1 MTARTARI
9 ALLLALVPT
18 LVAGVVTVASLPRIT
33 RTHMVAYF
41 DNSNGIFAG
50 DDVVI
55 LGVKVGQ
62 IDTIEPQ
69 PQRAKISF
77 WINNKYKVPAD
88 VNAVILS
95 PKLITS
101 RAIQLTPAYT
111 GGPTLGDGAVI
122 PQSRTAVP
130 VEFDDLRQQLQKFA
144 ESLQPIH
151 PGGVSPLGAFINTTA
166 ENLRG
171 QGAQIRDTVLKLSQA
186 VSALGD
192 HSSDIF
198 STIKKLATL
207 VSALHDSADLMR
219 QLNTN
224 LAAVTALLAND
235 PDEVA
240 HAVSDLNTAVS
251 DVTAFLADNR
261 EALGT
266 TSDKL
271 ASISQALTDSLDDVE
286 QTLHSLPN
294 VVSNFVNIYNPAQ
307 GAITGILAINNFAN
321 PISFLCGAIQAASRL
336 NNEQSAKLCVQYL
349 APIIKNRQY
358 NFLPLGM
365 NPFVGVKARPNEVT
379 YSEDWMRP
387 DYVPP
392 AANTPPAQAAAPPP
406 PPDTNPGQRSPAL
419 PPVVSGPPLAAEAT
433 VQTDPSAG
441 LPGMMMP
448 PGASR

>member
-1 MTARTARI
+1 MTARTARTV
-9 ALLLALVPT
+9 LGLALVLT
-18 LVAGVVTVASLPRIT
+18 LVAGAVTVALLPRTT
-33 RTHMVAYF
+33 RNHVVAYF

-62 IDTIEPQ
+62 IDKIEPQ

-77 WINNKYKVPAD
+77 WINNKYKIPAQ

-111 GGPTLGDGAVI
+111 SGPTLRDGAVI
-122 PQSRTAVP
+122 PQTRTAVP
-130 VEFDDLRQQLQKFA
+130 VEFDDLRQQLQKFV
-144 ESLQPIH
+144 ESLQPTG
-151 PGGVSPLGAFINTTA
+151 PGGVSPLGAFINTAA

-171 QGAQIRDTVLKLSQA
+171 QGAQIRDTILKLSQA

-198 STIKKLATL
+198 ATTKNLATL

-224 LAAVTALLAND
+224 LAAVTALFAND

-240 HAVSDLNTAVS
+240 RAVTDLNNAVG

-271 ASISQALTDSLDDVE
+271 ASISQALTDSLGDIK

-307 GAITGILAINNFAN
+307 GAITGILGINNFAN

-358 NFLPLGM
+358 NFLPLGL
-365 NPFVGVKARPNEVT
+365 NPFVGPKARPNEVT

-392 AANTPPAQAAAPPP
+392 TANTPPPAQAAAPPP
-406 PPDTNPGQRSPAL
+406 PPHGASQS
-419 PPVVSGPPLAAEAT
+419 PLAAEAT

-441 LPGMMMP
+441 LRGMMTP
-448 PGASR
+448 PSLSP